1 MIMDIWVLLIPTMR
15 VALYAAVIGVIGT
28 FLFTGHFW
36 RYQSDRS
43 RAYCTEL
50 LQKLSMVGVLTS
62 AALFFAVSG
71 NMGGTFMSAFS
82 PELLEIALSSKAGIA
97 SILGTGG
104 FLVVIG
110 KNRLD
115 RILPPLVT
123 TFAVSGLLLWTF
135 LVSGHAIKLGAF
147 AQILLLIH
155 LLGIAFWLGSLL
167 PLKHMCEC
175 EEGDELYEV
184 AHNFGKL
191 AVFYLLGLLVAGVT
205 FAYLLIGDL
214 ALLVETSYGNVFLV
228 KLLVVSVL
236 FSLGAYNKFVCV
248 PKIKTDPINGALY
261 LKKSIRIELV
271 AVTLIFTITS
281 VLTTSVP
288 LPMGG

>member
-1 MIMDIWVLLIPTMR
+1 
-15 VALYAAVIGVIGT
+15 
-28 FLFTGHFW
+28 
-36 RYQSDRS
+36 
-43 RAYCTEL
+43 
-50 LQKLSMVGVLTS
+50 
-62 AALFFAVSG
+62 
-71 NMGGTFMSAFS
+71 
-82 PELLEIALSSKAGIA
+82 
-97 SILGTGG
+97 
-104 FLVVIG
+104 
-110 KNRLD
+110 
-115 RILPPLVT
+115 
-123 TFAVSGLLLWTF
+123 
-135 LVSGHAIKLGAF
+135 
-147 AQILLLIH
+147 
-155 LLGIAFWLGSLL
+155 
-167 PLKHMCEC
+167 MCEC
-175 EEGDELYEV
+175 EEGEELYEV

-236 FSLGAYNKFVCV
+236 FSLGAYNKFVSV

-271 AVTLIFTITS
+271 AVALIFTITS

>member
-1 MIMDIWVLLIPTMR
+1 MDIWVLLIPTMR
-15 VALYAAVIGVIGT
+15 VALYAAVVGVIGT
-28 FLFTGHFW
+28 LIFSAHFW
-36 RYQSDRS
+36 KYQSDGN
-43 RAYCTEL
+43 RAFCSEL
-50 LQKLSMVGVLTS
+50 LQKFSVVGALTS
-62 AALFFAVSG
+62 VALFFAVSG

-82 PELLEIALSSKAGIA
+82 PELLEIALSSKTGIA
-97 SILGTGG
+97 SILCMGG
-104 FLVVIG
+104 FLLITG
-110 KNRLD
+110 KRKLD
-115 RILPPLVT
+115 RIFPPLVT
-123 TFAVSGLLLWTF
+123 ALAASALLLWTF
-135 LVSGHAIKLGAF
+135 LMSGHATKLGVL
-147 AQILLLIH
+147 AQILLLFH

-175 EEGDELYEV
+175 EESDRLYEV

-191 AVFYLLGLLVAGVT
+191 AVFYLVGLLVAGVT

-214 ALLVETSYGNVFLV
+214 FLLVETSYGNVFLA

-236 FSLGAYNKFVCV
+236 LSLGAYNKFVCV
-248 PKIKTDPINGALY
+248 PRIKSDPTRGALY

-271 AVTLIFTITS
+271 AVGLILIITS

>member
-1 MIMDIWVLLIPTMR
+1 MDIWVLLIPAMR
-15 VALYAAVIGVIGT
+15 VALYAAVVGVIGT
-28 FLFTGHFW
+28 LIFSAHFW
-36 RYQSDRS
+36 KYQSDGS
-43 RAYCTEL
+43 RTYCSEL
-50 LQKLSMVGVLTS
+50 LRKFSVVGVLTS
-62 AALFFAVSG
+62 VALFFSVSG

-82 PELLEIALSSKAGIA
+82 PELLEIALSSKTGVA
-97 SILGTGG
+97 SILCMGG
-104 FLVVIG
+104 FLLIIG
-110 KNRLD
+110 KRKLD
-115 RILPPLVT
+115 RIFPPLVT
-123 TFAVSGLLLWTF
+123 ALAASGLLLWTF
-135 LVSGHAIKLGAF
+135 LMSGHATKLGVV

-175 EEGDELYEV
+175 EEGGRLYEV
-184 AHNFGKL
+184 AHNFGKV

-214 ALLVETSYGNVFLV
+214 LLLVETSYGNVFLA
-228 KLLVVSVL
+228 KIFVVSVL
-236 FSLGAYNKFVCV
+236 LSLGAYNKFVCV
-248 PKIKTDPINGALY
+248 PRIKTDPTRGALS

-271 AVTLIFTITS
+271 AVGLILIITS